1 MGSDQ
6 QQTASSAR
14 PEQRRRQEKVGL
26 VTSTK
31 MQKSVVVTVSTQVMH
46 PLYKRVV
53 RRSKNFLAHD
63 EKSECKTGDT
73 VRIRETRPLS
83 RRKRW
88 RVVQVIAK
96 AAEVAPFADA
106 QGKPLPESAA

>member
-1 MGSDQ
+1 MSTTSQGNTQ
-6 QQTASSAR
+6 AAA
-14 PEQRRRQEKVGL
+14 PAKNQRTLVGR

-106 QGKPLPESAA
+106 QGKPVPESAA